1 MRQQC
6 LREIASTQQISRIL
20 QILSP
25 AQLHKK
31 DTKIS
36 LCQLKSGVFQCKRQ
50 SLWRLS
56 FQESI
61 KLKTYQNNIDC
72 RDELKSRVFSCLMIT
87 SEMFSWFAL
96 IIFFRS
102 FAWLF
107 AEHLSLNPSP
117 PFPSKPPSSESA
129 NSLSV
134 VFNWNWLWNADGRWT
149 LDGKEKELTIIGLLM
164 FYFFNWFFPWNKDLR
179 PQVV

>member
-1 MRQQC
+1 MTPPHPHWNFFINLVAWPIPKESLSQYFFGLSMVLWGWICGSSVYGKLLQHNKYPEFYKFSA
-6 LREIASTQQISRIL
+6 LLSR
-20 QILSP
+20 
-25 AQLHKK
+25 
-31 DTKIS
+31 TKRIQKF

-117 PFPSKPPSSESA
+117 PPSLQ
-129 NSLSV
+129 SLPLQRV
-134 VFNWNWLWNADGRWT
+134 PT
-149 LDGKEKELTIIGLLM
+149 L
-164 FYFFNWFFPWNKDLR
+164 
-179 PQVV
+179 